1 MLSGYSEPPE
11 WRRLIP
17 APLWLRSFL
26 EKKIKREIMN
36 AREGKKASIVAKINS
51 LVDGAMIE
59 LLYEASQSG
68 VQIDLIVRGI
78 CCLRPG
84 VEGLSDNITVR
95 SITGRYLEHSRIF
108 YFYNEGYEDLYL
120 SSADLMPRNLD
131 RRIELLF
138 PVEDMDCRDRILEI
152 LQVELEDTVRSHWL
166 RPDGTYHK
174 LDLRGKVKLDSQTEL
189 CRLAVEAGEKRK
201 KEEDTRLFIPA
212 EPFDE

>member
-1 MLSGYSEPPE
+1 
-11 WRRLIP
+11 
-17 APLWLRSFL
+17 
-26 EKKIKREIMN
+26 MN
-36 AREGKKASIVAKINS
+36 AREVKKASIVAKINS
-51 LVDGAMIE
+51 LVDGATIE

-68 VQIDLIVRGI
+68 VQIDLIIRGI

-138 PVEDMDCRDRILEI
+138 PVEDP
-152 LQVELEDTVRSHWL
+152 VS
-166 RPDGTYHK
+166 
-174 LDLRGKVKLDSQTEL
+174 
-189 CRLAVEAGEKRK
+189 
-201 KEEDTRLFIPA
+201 
-212 EPFDE
+212 